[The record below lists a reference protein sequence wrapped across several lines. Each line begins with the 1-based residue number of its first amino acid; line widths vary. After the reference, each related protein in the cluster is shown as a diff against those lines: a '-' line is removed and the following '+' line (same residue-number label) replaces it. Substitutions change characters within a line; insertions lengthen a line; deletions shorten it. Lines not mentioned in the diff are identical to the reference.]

1 MAVVLMNTLQ
11 NRIMSLHAKCR
22 QLPYTKQQVS
32 NVLDGSNNNELTP
45 TIMIGS
51 SKWFS
56 WLMSHKALKKK
67 EVKKG
72 MTKPSITFEVF
83 SSFNYD
89 IQTPPHPTGPRLIKS
104 QLRMRICIK
113 RCQKMS

>member
-51 SKWFS
+51 GS
-56 WLMSHKALKKK
+56 
-67 EVKKG
+67 VG
-72 MTKPSITFEVF
+72 
-83 SSFNYD
+83 
-89 IQTPPHPTGPRLIKS
+89 
-104 QLRMRICIK
+104 
-113 RCQKMS
+113 